1 MAKVS
6 IIIPIYNEEKYLGQ
20 CLDSICGQTWKE
32 TEIICIDDGSTDN
45 SPKILES
52 YAKKDSRIK
61 TITQKNKFAGVAR
74 NRGMECASGKYLA
87 FLDADDYYESNMI
100 EKMVRKAEANQSD
113 IVICRY
119 VERNGEGEDIQN
131 GWEFEDLFFKEE
143 GQKEAF
149 AGKELN
155 CAGIFQIAK
164 GWAWDKLFRTEFVK
178 ECGYKF
184 PDFRSSED
192 GFFVYMLMA
201 RAGRISYMNDI
212 LAVHRINIQSSL
224 SNTKEGNWQNGFQMW
239 SMIGEQLRKTGLY
252 QVYEQSFINELVYF
266 LFWYLE
272 SMKSF
277 EAFRDCYEYIKHE
290 VEAEFKILRYG
301 GGFFFQDE
309 VFEWYGKVMRLS
321 LAEYLF
327 EGRR

>member
-1 MAKVS
+1 
-6 IIIPIYNEEKYLGQ
+6 
-20 CLDSICGQTWKE
+20 
-32 TEIICIDDGSTDN
+32 
-45 SPKILES
+45 
-52 YAKKDSRIK
+52 
-61 TITQKNKFAGVAR
+61 
-74 NRGMECASGKYLA
+74 
-87 FLDADDYYESNMI
+87 
-100 EKMVRKAEANQSD
+100 
-113 IVICRY
+113 
-119 VERNGEGEDIQN
+119 
-131 GWEFEDLFFKEE
+131 
-143 GQKEAF
+143 
-149 AGKELN
+149 
-155 CAGIFQIAK
+155 
-164 GWAWDKLFRTEFVK
+164 
-178 ECGYKF
+178 
-184 PDFRSSED
+184 
-192 GFFVYMLMA
+192 
-201 RAGRISYMNDI
+201 MNDI

-224 SNTKEGNWQNGFQMW
+224 SNTKEGNWKNGFQMW